1 MFFSLGPVLFCFLFS
16 ALSCSPFCSFQVFFL
31 FCSLILC
38 IHLFSG
44 LPCCFLFK
52 SAILSFLFSYD
63 SILSAS
69 HLFSVSIQFYTLYVI
84 ALSFTPVYTPCLV
97 RIRWYSLFFLL
108 FFLPAF
114 SLFLYLLSVLSVFF
128 VSFLLLFSLFFFF
141 GSLPVLSF
149 VCYACSHCLF
159 FVRHS
164 YGVVTTWRGVFLT
177 SRTFFKAKNNI
188 RYILNVD

>member
-128 VSFLLLFSLFFFF
+128 VSLFFFF

-149 VCYACSHCLF
+149 VCYSCSHCLF